1 VDHAWTCACCG
12 KQYNTLP
19 EGFACEAPHYWR
31 QPADDEP
38 ESRNELGSD
47 FCMIDGEEFFI
58 RGCVEIPVIGR
69 QTSFIWGVW
78 ASLSRESFERAV
90 ALHDQDIIEN
100 EPPRF
105 GWFSNELSVYP
116 STLSLKTQVHFR
128 SHRLRPSIVLES
140 TDHPLAVEQRQ
151 GISVERVQEIAA
163 ALFHRH

>member
-1 VDHAWTCACCG
+1 LDHAWTCACCG

-19 EGFACEAPHYWR
+19 EAFAGEAPDYWR
-31 QPADDEP
+31 QPAETEV
-38 ESRNELGSD
+38 ESRNKLGSD
-47 FCMIDGEEFFI
+47 FCVVDEHFFI
-58 RGCVEIPVIGR
+58 RACVEIPVNGR
-69 QTSFIWGVW
+69 DGAFICGVW
-78 ASLSRESFERAV
+78 ASLSQESFECAV

-100 EPPRF
+100 EPPRL

-128 SHRLRPSIVLES
+128 SHRLRPNILLEP
-140 TDHPLAVEQRQ
+140 TDHPLAVEQHQ